1 MTVLQ
6 LLLFRLIKGELT
18 EGKIT
23 PRIRQITPQLM
34 TRNWSQKLSMVFY
47 SAAHGLHK
55 NKILLTWLEIA

>member
-34 TRNWSQKLSMVFY
+34 TRN
-47 SAAHGLHK
+47 
-55 NKILLTWLEIA
+55 